1 MDCIAALESSLYR
14 VAEKEMLPLQ
24 TGDVPNTCADVSD
37 LFEQFHYKLSTT
49 VAMGVSL

>member
-1 MDCIAALESSLYR
+1 MDCIAALKSSLDR

-24 TGDVPNTCADVSD
+24 TGDVLNTCADLSD
-37 LFEQFHYKLSTT
+37 LFEQFRDKPSTI